1 MTLAFMAASCG
12 LPCDSLK
19 IKSDYDRQAANAE

>member
-19 IKSDYDRQAANAE
+19 IKNDYDRRTAKAE